1 MSAFAARK
9 RRKLSHTPETS
20 STTVENHQAIAES
33 HTFPRGAST
42 EADAIATEA
51 DEVKNGES
59 LTQLRRMVFGEIEH
73 AASHKQYVVRSAAL
87 VYGIP
92 PS

>member
-9 RRKLSHTPETS
+9 RRKLSHTPETT
-20 STTVENHQAIAES
+20 STTIENHQAIAES
-33 HTFPRGAST
+33 HTFPRGAS
-42 EADAIATEA
+42 TEA

-73 AASHKQYVVRSAAL
+73 AASHKQYVVCSVAL
-87 VYGIP
+87 AYGIP